1 MILITSTV
9 TIHPEHRDEAVAFAK
24 RHVAASRCEAGCA
37 SHRYFVDPED
47 EHTLVFLEQW
57 RDRAAV
63 EHHFAQPYS
72 RAFAAAMKQ
81 WCEGD
86 PRLEIHEVAATRSLA
101 L

>member
-9 TIHPEHRDEAVAFAK
+9 TIQPEHLDEALAFAK
-24 RHVAASRCEAGCA
+24 RHVAASRREEGCA

-47 EHTLVFLEQW
+47 ERTLVFLEQW

-72 RAFAAAMKQ
+72 RAFATAMKE

-86 PRLEIHEVAATRSLA
+86 PGLEIHEVAATRRLT

>member
-1 MILITSTV
+1 MILITATV
-9 TIHPEHRDEAVAFAK
+9 TVRPEHCEAAVALAK
-24 RHVAASRCEAGCA
+24 RHVAASRREEGCA
-37 SHRYFVDPED
+37 SHRYFVDPER
-47 EHTLVFLEQW
+47 ERTLVFLEQW

-63 EHHFAQPYS
+63 EHHFAQPYA

-86 PRLEIHEVAATRSLA
+86 PGLEIHEIARTRHLT